1 MAFFNKRSSSGIQE
15 EETEAA
21 RADMEF
27 ELLLFFTKWSG
38 WIYKNGNDIRNNNKK
53 KVTI

>member
-1 MAFFNKRSSSGIQE
+1 MAFFNKRSSSGTQR

-27 ELLLFFTKWSG
+27 EFTKKEM
-38 WIYKNGNDIRNNNKK
+38 ILEIKK
-53 KVTI
+53 KSKDLTLTVYFLLDC